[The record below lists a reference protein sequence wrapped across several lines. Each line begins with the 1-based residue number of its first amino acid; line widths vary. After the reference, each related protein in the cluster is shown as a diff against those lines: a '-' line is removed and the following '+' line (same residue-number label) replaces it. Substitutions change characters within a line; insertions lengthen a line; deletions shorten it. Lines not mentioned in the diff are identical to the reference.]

1 LFIIR
6 AQHAGMNTL
15 NAPLVQSNKPES
27 FQERGVAVPF
37 TTPQLAGAR
46 IRRAE
51 RTGTE
56 FVVPNPSGG
65 RGVYILSWGGVRQL
79 CKPTVHDTLLHQRI
93 SRLPAMEPGGVR
105 LVARKLAAEGL
116 AGNDA
121 TEAALASADAD
132 RDELI
137 LVNFLMLIML
147 MEQVE
152 PAGLTISAE
161 TEHTPE
167 LDRRARRI
175 VTQVAASAGRPVAEI
190 GSDLEALSVLFV
202 PIGLQPEMPTARLPR
217 LTARLEA
224 AAEGLTKWSKQFA
237 DDGCAGL
244 AFSLSRSASV
254 TAGCA
259 TSALGVARG
268 LTADMRGLLRVWAAT
283 PASIHRQTSRP
294 EWILD
299 GWERFCLLWETAG
312 PVSEQRCVLR
322 EMAQLVPMLPKEA
335 SDSQKEREELEKL
348 EPVLRAVHIN
358 DSFLGSGASHA
369 LIARNER
376 LQGLIR

>member
-1 LFIIR
+1 
-6 AQHAGMNTL
+6 MNNL

-27 FQERGVAVPF
+27 FLERGVAVPF

-93 SRLPAMEPGGVR
+93 SRLPAMDPGGVR

-132 RDELI
+132 RNELI

-152 PAGLTISAE
+152 PAGLTIGAE

-175 VTQVAASAGRPVAEI
+175 VTQVAASAGRPVAQI

-202 PIGLQPEMPTARLPR
+202 PIGLQAEMPTARLPR
-217 LTARLEA
+217 LTARLETA
-224 AAEGLTKWSKQFA
+224 ADGLTKWSKQFA

-244 AFSLSRSASV
+244 ASSLSRSASL

-259 TSALGVARG
+259 MSALGVARS

-283 PASIHRQTSRP
+283 PAAINRQTSRP

-312 PVSEQRCVLR
+312 PLSEQHSVLR

-335 SDSQKEREELEKL
+335 SDSKKEREELEKL